1 MTSGRFCSA
10 SAANKLHTYRV
21 GCYFD
26 RSMYV
31 ESMGRTLQN
40 LFKSYYAQL
49 LKQDLVIA
57 TKGDLIA
64 VEEATL
70 KNMFT
75 QKVRQRAR
83 GLSFQ
88 GPSHYLCCYVGGY
101 VKDQGHL
108 RAGRQRQ
115 GAGAGESSNCAVAI
129 RLLLTSLTLCTCAD

>member
-1 MTSGRFCSA
+1 
-10 SAANKLHTYRV
+10 
-21 GCYFD
+21 
-26 RSMYV
+26 MYV

-75 QKVRQRAR
+75 QKV
-83 GLSFQ
+83 
-88 GPSHYLCCYVGGY
+88 
-101 VKDQGHL
+101 
-108 RAGRQRQ
+108 
-115 GAGAGESSNCAVAI
+115 
-129 RLLLTSLTLCTCAD
+129 